1 VRHQL
6 QGKQEPATLRR
17 ACAHENGSRGP
28 RAQPEAEWCC
38 LRGCSAK
45 KKISLASDAPEGKP
59 ADIVTP
65 PPPEKEFSAPPP
77 AEEQKQAPAIAR
89 PELPPTESTK
99 TKSAPKTIKL
109 TDLLKGEKKTD
120 EKQSVAAPEKI
131 QNEPFTEE
139 QLRTTWTAFAEQR
152 RKLQAEFQMLS
163 QPYALRDK
171 QVVVTLLSP
180 VHETMLNNIKVEL
193 TAFLREK
200 LRNSSIQVTGELT
213 SADEK
218 KVIYTNREKFDYL
231 ADKNP
236 ILKELKDRLGLDTDF

>member
-6 QGKQEPATLRR
+6 QGEQKSATLRR
-17 ACAHENGSRGP
+17 AGADEDGSCGP
-28 RAQPEAEWCC
+28 RAQPEEWCC
-38 LRGCSAK
+38 LGGCSPK
-45 KKISLASDAPEGKP
+45 KKISLGSDTAEGKP
-59 ADIVTP
+59 ADGVTP

-77 AEEQKQAPAIAR
+77 EERKQAPITAR
-89 PELPPTESTK
+89 PEPSSTESTK

-109 TDLLKGEKKTD
+109 TDLLKGGEKKTD

-139 QLRTTWTAFAEQR
+139 QLRTTWTEFAEQR

-200 LRNSSIQVTGELT
+200 LRNSTIQVTGELT